1 MVGRKICFFKLDL
14 MTHMQNQ
21 SFWGKETFDESA
33 VQGLVDSVTFRKKT
47 FWLRVRRIRFAKIYV
62 LSIIFW
68 RSIYV
73 HVAM

>member
-1 MVGRKICFFKLDL
+1 

-21 SFWGKETFDESA
+21 SFLGKETFDESA

-47 FWLRVRRIRFAKIYV
+47 FWLCVRRIRFAKIYV
-62 LSIIFW
+62 LSKYTSVIIIFW